1 MRYKLN
7 KMKKKLN
14 KLIKKGLITE
24 VELNNFINTLVK
36 LSTLKIVP
44 SKPKKVIEK
53 LVHKSYNL
61 KKNKIKPTVVK
72 LSETDMSENVDD

>member
-1 MRYKLN
+1 
-7 KMKKKLN
+7 MKKKLN
-14 KLIKKGLITE
+14 KLIKKGIITE
-24 VELNNFINTLVK
+24 TELNNFISTLVK

-61 KKNKIKPTVVK
+61 KKNKIKPSEIK
-72 LSETDMSENVDD
+72 LPEADITENIDD